1 LLLTGGSG
9 FIRTKVIKE
18 RPEQS
23 YNTAREN
30 KPMKKLRNLIGILAI
45 MGIAAVLTGCGG
57 DDDNNDDNNNNPPPT
72 QFGPQTEAQ
81 LMAPDAVYTVNIAGQ
96 DQPITLQFPS
106 QGNFTL
112 TQGGVTTAGTIT
124 GLTHAGNT
132 WSGTLTPTAGQGE
145 SGTVQLTFTSNNAGT
160 YTITPNGGATS
171 TGTFTVTTGQTDGGT
186 NGGTDGTTNGNTD
199 NGNTTSGNTTS
210 GNTDSGGTGFT
221 SNDLTGK
228 TVQLTYENGHGER
241 FDFKSASTAS
251 YEPASA
257 NINSTYTYSTQNGEL
272 NIVRADGAT
281 YSMTIPAN
289 QGTGSTSVHYHDSQ
303 TDETDPATFTITQT
317 P

>member
-1 LLLTGGSG
+1 
-9 FIRTKVIKE
+9 
-18 RPEQS
+18 
-23 YNTAREN
+23 
-30 KPMKKLRNLIGILAI
+30 MKKLRNLIGILAI

-171 TGTFTVTTGQTDGGT
+171 TGTFTLTTGNATNGGT
-186 NGGTDGTTNGNTD
+186 NGGTDGNTDGNTTGNTD
-199 NGNTTSGNTTS
+199 GNTTA
-210 GNTDSGGTGFT
+210 GGTGFT

-228 TVQLTYENGHGER
+228 TLQLSYNNGGGER
-241 FDFKSASTAS
+241 FDFKSASNGS
-251 YEPASA
+251 YEPATS
-257 NINSTYTYSTQNGEL
+257 NINFTYTYSSQSGEL
-272 NIVRADGAT
+272 NVVRADGAT
-281 YSMTIPAN
+281 YSATIPAN
-289 QGTGSTSVHYHDSQ
+289 QGTGSTSVHYHDAQ